1 MTPQILFEEALQ
13 KIESRSI
20 RAWAQSD
27 HNKPLIMKYC
37 EGNPRLTPDDLAA
50 FLVGV
55 AIGLW

>member
-1 MTPQILFEEALQ
+1 MTPQILFDEALQ

-20 RAWAQSD
+20 RGWAQSD

-37 EGNPRLTPDDLAA
+37 EGNPTLTPDDLAA